1 MNVIDTHPFHK
12 YFIGFFIIISIL
24 FIILRILIINFT
36 LPYLIEISR
45 DVDFNILIRGLNNGI
60 INFYKPIEMPPG
72 IPEWPPYYLY
82 FWYYIFYPMGLLPF
96 EVGVYIWD
104 LLRLIIVSFV
114 VYKSFNYFK
123 NKKDLFIFYILLSIG
138 FCIDAWFNNVNFLIL
153 FFLYYSYIALNNGDK
168 WLSGIFFTFSTFKIN
183 SLLFLPL
190 LLLVRKIKIKELF
203 YYILPFTIICI
214 PYMIFPNYFLQMIS
228 NWLSSQETLQGFSIL
243 DSILWKAL
251 QPSHLMFISVFYI
264 ILFENLMEFNKKNLL
279 RAIILLL
286 LVIYYIYLSLVSWI
300 LPSLF
305 S

>member
-1 MNVIDTHPFHK
+1 MNVIETHPFHK

-24 FIILRILIINFT
+24 FIVLRILILNFT

-104 LLRLIIVSFV
+104 LLRLITVSFV
-114 VYKSFNYFK
+114 VYKSFKYFK
-123 NKKDLFIFYILLSIG
+123 NRNDLFIFYILLSVG

-153 FFLYYSYIALNNGDK
+153 IFLYYSYIALENGDK
-168 WLSGIFFTFSTFKIN
+168 WLSGIFFTISTFKIN
-183 SLLFLPL
+183 SILFLPL
-190 LLLVRKIKIKELF
+190 LLLVRKIKIKDLY
-203 YYILPFTIICI
+203 YYILPFILICI

-251 QPSHLMFISVFYI
+251 QPSHLMFLSLFYI
-264 ILFENLMEFNKKNLL
+264 ILFEKLIEFNKKKLL

-286 LVIYYIYLSLVSWI
+286 LAIYYIYLSLVSWI
-300 LPSLF
+300 LPSLL